1 MRYKQIFRSVTM
13 TVKIDLKEIE
23 RRANYAAFQDGL
35 IEIFMGLF
43 LVFFGG
49 AMATKATIVPFIV
62 FAIFFANPILKRI
75 KERHIYPRVGY
86 VKLPQEEDTDTK
98 GIGIAAVLFIVFLL
112 GSLGITI
119 WIMGTD
125 TGIDFWKT
133 YILPP
138 FTGFMMAIGP
148 FWLGQTY
155 GLVRGYIF
163 ALLFLVLGIVIP
175 VFGVASGYVAVGL
188 ICTIVG
194 VIILTTG
201 IILFTRFL
209 RIHPAAEGEIIY
221 DEG

>member
-1 MRYKQIFRSVTM
+1 M

-98 GIGIAAVLFIVFLL
+98 GIGIAAVNDCYRKFMKNAIDPGRLFI
-112 GSLGITI
+112 GKMYSDG
-119 WIMGTD
+119 
-125 TGIDFWKT
+125 
-133 YILPP
+133 
-138 FTGFMMAIGP
+138 FTGYEFSP
-148 FWLGQTY
+148 F
-155 GLVRGYIF
+155 
-163 ALLFLVLGIVIP
+163 
-175 VFGVASGYVAVGL
+175 
-188 ICTIVG
+188 
-194 VIILTTG
+194 
-201 IILFTRFL
+201 
-209 RIHPAAEGEIIY
+209 
-221 DEG
+221 